1 MSKATESFIKYMTT
15 NTNGDYVFFPTSGS
29 EFTLTPGEQT
39 TETINN
45 LISREAIEPESVTK
59 LKSLGII

>member
-1 MSKATESFIKYMTT
+1 MTT